1 MSEKRGVIL
10 GDWIWIG
17 AAAWLTIGLCVMFGC
32 GCEDGGDST
41 TVNEAPV
48 YQTGTNGHPVVVVNE
63 NDGLVVIDL
72 TTGEA
77 IPYDVFVDGNGSNGI
92 ISIKTQP
99 YIPPEPPEVE

>member
-1 MSEKRGVIL
+1 MKKVL
-10 GDWIWIG
+10 
-17 AAAWLTIGLCVMFGC
+17 ATGLVALLCMGMA
-32 GCEDGGDST
+32 GCEDGGDT

-72 TTGEA
+72 TTGAA
-77 IPYDVFVDGNGSNGI
+77 IPYDVFVNKNGSNGI

-99 YIPPEPPEVE
+99 YTPPDPPEVE

>member
-1 MSEKRGVIL
+1 MKKLVA
-10 GDWIWIG
+10 IG
-17 AAAWLTIGLCVMFGC
+17 MVASLCMGMV
-32 GCEDGGDST
+32 GCEDGGDT

-77 IPYDVFVDGNGSNGI
+77 IPYDVFVNKNGSNGI
-92 ISIKTQP
+92 ISIRTQP
-99 YIPPEPPEVE
+99 YIPPAPEPPEAE